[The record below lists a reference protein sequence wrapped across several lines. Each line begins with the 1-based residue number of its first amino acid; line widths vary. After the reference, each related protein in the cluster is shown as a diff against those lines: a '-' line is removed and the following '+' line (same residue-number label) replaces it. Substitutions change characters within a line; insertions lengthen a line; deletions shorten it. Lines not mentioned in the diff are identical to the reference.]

1 MKGYS
6 KIKIFTRSA
15 RSRSMDLSDPL
26 TSLEPK
32 NANSHSDTDI
42 KPQEKIASQLQSFK
56 NLKNNN
62 TSTKTTTTTTTDN
75 SNNIKGLQDSVS
87 WLQAEDDYKENSN
100 AEIMFTTC
108 KLKRNSS
115 VSSVSSAS
123 ALHSA
128 VKNAFS
134 MRRSSSV
141 SERYC
146 RIHDQSLALPSPTH
160 DEDDGFPTRSVK
172 RKKSRGRIIR
182 ACKKLIGL

>member
-1 MKGYS
+1 MEISFYS
-6 KIKIFTRSA
+6 KAK
-15 RSRSMDLSDPL
+15 
-26 TSLEPK
+26 
-32 NANSHSDTDI
+32 
-42 KPQEKIASQLQSFK
+42 
-56 NLKNNN
+56 
-62 TSTKTTTTTTTDN
+62 
-75 SNNIKGLQDSVS
+75 DSVS

-108 KLKRNSS
+108 KLKRN
-115 VSSVSSAS
+115 SSVSSAS

-146 RIHDQSLALPSPTH
+146 RIHDQSLALPSPTN
-160 DEDDGFPTRSVK
+160 DEDDGSPTRSVK
-172 RKKSRGRIIR
+172 RKNSRGRIIR